1 MLLTETGIQEG
12 NVIEKGVL
20 TSILTSSAQSLVA
33 SGMQNLKDVQDA
45 MSNQNLR
52 YAFPFSQFSFNTE
65 IGFVLLAE
73 GRRSPFF
80 TVGSS

>member
-1 MLLTETGIQEG
+1 MLLTETGVREG
-12 NVIEKGVL
+12 DITEKGMLGLISVSL
-20 TSILTSSAQSLVA
+20 TQPQVT
-33 SGMQNLKDVQDA
+33 SGMHNLKDVQDV

-65 IGFVLLAE
+65 IGFILLVE

-80 TVGSS
+80 TVCP